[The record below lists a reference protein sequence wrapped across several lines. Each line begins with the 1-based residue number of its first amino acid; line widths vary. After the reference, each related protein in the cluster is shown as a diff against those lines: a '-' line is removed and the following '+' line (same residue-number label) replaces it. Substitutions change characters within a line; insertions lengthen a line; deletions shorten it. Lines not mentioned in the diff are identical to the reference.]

1 VLPKHSSGDGR
12 EDPYADFWAPDPTDG
27 TWRDHLADLVESLTP
42 RAGRPSR
49 LPRAAA
55 ALSLVLAATS
65 LSVPAAPAAAAA
77 PAAPVAPTESLD
89 SLLERAD
96 ALSEEYN
103 GELRDM
109 EAVIAEAEQAQERA
123 DATRKEVDEARE
135 QVRYLAVATYT
146 SSGLDPALSLLLSAE
161 PQEIIDTATVVD
173 HLTHTNSD
181 KISYLVEAME
191 RDEKAQANAEEK
203 LEAVEADLDEL
214 EARRWE
220 VRRLIAD
227 YPVQQMGPPD
237 NLTPRTRQMRDL
249 IIEKFGRN
257 DENGGVGCYRP
268 NGGWVVGEHP
278 KGRACDFMV
287 NPNGQMPTP
296 EQQAHGQ
303 AIADWAVEHAEDLG
317 IMYVIWRQEIWD
329 IRRNNGWRP
338 MADRGSITENHYDH
352 VHISMF

>member
-1 VLPKHSSGDGR
+1 MLPKHSSDDGR
-12 EDPYADFWAPDPTDG
+12 DDPYVDFWAPDPTDG
-27 TWRDHLADLVESLTP
+27 TWRDHLADLTETFSP
-42 RAGRPSR
+42 RSGGPRWPGLLAGV
-49 LPRAAA
+49 
-55 ALSLVLAATS
+55 LSLVLVAAP
-65 LSVPAAPAAAAA
+65 LSVHVAPPASAA
-77 PAAPVAPTESLD
+77 PAAPAVPTEDLD

-109 EAVIAEAEQAQERA
+109 EAVIEEAEQAQERA
-123 DATRKEVDEARE
+123 DTTRKEVDEARE

-146 SSGLDPALSLLLSAE
+146 SSGLDPALGLLLDSE

-203 LEAVEADLDEL
+203 LEEVEADLDEL
-214 EARRWE
+214 EDRRWE
-220 VRRLIAD
+220 VHKLIAD

-249 IIEKFGRN
+249 IIEEFGENRA
-257 DENGGVGCYRP
+257 NGGVGCYRP

-287 NPNGQMPTP
+287 NANGQMPTP

-329 IRRNNGWRP
+329 IRRNSGWRP